1 MPGRGRILNLQGLRI
16 RGIETSGELSFDPA
30 SPDIHDS
37 RLLGQS
43 EEAFSFEKVAAVEQL
58 SLSRQGL
65 H

>member
-1 MPGRGRILNLQGLRI
+1 MGRILNLQGSGI

-30 SPDIHDS
+30 SRGVHDA

-43 EEAFSFEKVAAVEQL
+43 DEAFSFEKVTAVEQL

-65 H
+65 N